1 MQLWSKD
8 HQQSLKGEKVDVLT
22 ESEAPNFNVG
32 GIRIDRSNMGALG
45 IVFRF
50 STEDGFVLLS
60 AEEIKQ
66 MIRDKK

>member
-1 MQLWSKD
+1 M
-8 HQQSLKGEKVDVLT
+8 DVLT